1 MHGGGIVINEM
12 TEEIGIAQFA
22 LKFHCVLKK
31 ITSLRIINNLYKN
44 LPEYEV
50 DFIEKG
56 IIVNKNRN

>member
-31 ITSLRIINNLYKN
+31 NYKSKNHQQSLQKSA
-44 LPEYEV
+44 
-50 DFIEKG
+50 
-56 IIVNKNRN
+56 